1 MNVSAKDLR
10 PTVPD
15 ETIELEPILAE
26 RLILFCEHNGQD
38 KAAFVARALEQLLDD
53 EEDAILVQRAEE
65 HDKRFP
71 QRYSLEDI
79 KKMYGLDD

>member
-1 MNVSAKDLR
+1 MNVSAKD
-10 PTVPD
+10 PQATVSD

-38 KAAFVARALEQLLDD
+38 KATFIARAVELLLDD
-53 EEDAILVQRAEE
+53 EEDLILAEQAIE
-65 HDKRFP
+65 HNKVFP
-71 QRYSLEDI
+71 QRYSLDDI